1 MAPVTFVQNKPQVM
15 RVIIFVL
22 ICVGAQAQSKPEIVA
37 LSDFGTSWMWKS
49 PTGLVSDTKWELNQK
64 QSKLIWMGKPIV
76 GSGHE
81 GTIQFTSGSIVTSST
96 GQITQGELV
105 ADMNTKNTDMKPDD
119 GGRDLED
126 HLKNDDFFSV
136 TKFPRANFSILKV
149 VPDAT
154 YKTSGRIK
162 ITGLLTI
169 KGITNQVEF
178 MATTTSSKENIQV
191 KGELI
196 IDRTKWDIIYQSKSI
211 FKNLKDGV
219 ISDEIKLTLD
229 LKFFLGC

>member
-1 MAPVTFVQNKPQVM
+1 M
-15 RVIIFVL
+15 RTIIFVL
-22 ICVGAQAQSKPEIVA
+22 ICIGAQAQPKSQIVP
-37 LSDFGTSWMWKS
+37 LSDFGASWMWK
-49 PTGLVSDTKWELNQK
+49 PQTVSGTTWVLNQK
-64 QSKLIWMGKPIV
+64 ESKLLWMGKPIV

-81 GTIQFTSGSIVTSST
+81 GTIQLISGTVVTSTSG
-96 GQITQGELV
+96 QIMQGELV
-105 ADMNTKNTDMKPDD
+105 VDMNTIKNTDMKPDD
-119 GGRDLED
+119 GGKDLEE

-149 VPDAT
+149 ADAN
-154 YKTSGRIK
+154 KTSGQLK

-178 MATTTSSKENIQV
+178 VATTTSSKESIQL

-196 IDRTKWDIIYQSKSI
+196 IDRTKWDINYQSKSI
-211 FKNLKDGV
+211 FKSLKDGV
-219 ISDEIKLTLD
+219 ISDEIKLTVD

>member
-1 MAPVTFVQNKPQVM
+1 M
-15 RVIIFVL
+15 RTIIFVL

-37 LSDFGTSWMWKS
+37 LSDFGTSRMWKS
-49 PTGLVSDTKWELNQK
+49 QTIPLGPKWELNQK
-64 QSKLIWMGKPIV
+64 ESKLLWMGKPIV

-81 GTIQFTSGSIVTSST
+81 GTIQLVSGSIVTSTS
-96 GQITQGELV
+96 GQIIQGELV
-105 ADMNTKNTDMKPDD
+105 ADMNTIKNTDMKPDD
-119 GGRDLED
+119 GGKDLEE

-149 VPDAT
+149 ADVN
-154 YKTSGRIK
+154 KTTGQLK

-178 MATTTSSKENIQV
+178 IATTTSSKENIQV

-196 IDRTKWDIIYQSKSI
+196 IDRTKWDINYQSKSI
-211 FKNLKDGV
+211 FKSLKDGV
-219 ISDEIKLTLD
+219 ISDEIKLTID

>member
-1 MAPVTFVQNKPQVM
+1 M
-15 RVIIFVL
+15 RTIIFVL
-22 ICVGAQAQSKPEIVA
+22 ICVGAQAQPKSQIVP
-37 LSDFGTSWMWKS
+37 LSDFGATWMWK
-49 PTGLVSDTKWELNQK
+49 PQTVSGITWELNQK
-64 QSKLIWMGKPIV
+64 ESKLLWMGKPIV

-81 GTIQFTSGSIVTSST
+81 GTIQLTSGSIVTSTS
-96 GQITQGELV
+96 GQIIQGELV
-105 ADMNTKNTDMKPDD
+105 ADMNTIKSTDMKPDD
-119 GGRDLED
+119 GGKDLEE

-149 VPDAT
+149 TDAN
-154 YKTSGRIK
+154 KTTGQLK

-178 MATTTSSKENIQV
+178 VATTTSSKENIQL

-196 IDRTKWDIIYQSKSI
+196 IDRTKWDINYQSKSI
-211 FKNLKDGV
+211 FKSLKDGV
-219 ISDEIKLTLD
+219 ISDEIKLTID

>member
-1 MAPVTFVQNKPQVM
+1 M

-49 PTGLVSDTKWELNQK
+49 QPGLVSDTKWELNQK

-105 ADMNTKNTDMKPDD
+105 ADMNTIKNTDMKPDD

>member
-1 MAPVTFVQNKPQVM
+1 M
-15 RVIIFVL
+15 L
-22 ICVGAQAQSKPEIVA
+22 ICIGAQAQPKSQIVP
-37 LSDFGTSWMWKS
+37 LSDFGASWMWK
-49 PTGLVSDTKWELNQK
+49 PQTVSGTTWVLNQK
-64 QSKLIWMGKPIV
+64 ESKLLWMGKPIV

-81 GTIQFTSGSIVTSST
+81 GTIQLISGTVVTSTSG
-96 GQITQGELV
+96 QIMQGELV
-105 ADMNTKNTDMKPDD
+105 VDMNTIKNTDMKPDD
-119 GGRDLED
+119 GGKDLEE

-149 VPDAT
+149 ADAN
-154 YKTSGRIK
+154 KTSGQLK

-178 MATTTSSKENIQV
+178 VATTTSSKESIQL

-196 IDRTKWDIIYQSKSI
+196 IDRTKWDINYQSKSI
-211 FKNLKDGV
+211 FKSLKDGV
-219 ISDEIKLTLD
+219 ISDEIKLTVD

>member
-1 MAPVTFVQNKPQVM
+1 M
-15 RVIIFVL
+15 L
-22 ICVGAQAQSKPEIVA
+22 ICIGAQAQPKSQIVP
-37 LSDFGTSWMWKS
+37 LSDFGASWMWK
-49 PTGLVSDTKWELNQK
+49 PQTVSGTTWVLNQK
-64 QSKLIWMGKPIV
+64 ESKLLWMGKPIV

-81 GTIQFTSGSIVTSST
+81 GTIQLISGTVVTSTSG
-96 GQITQGELV
+96 QIMQGELV
-105 ADMNTKNTDMKPDD
+105 VDMNTIKNTDMKPDD
-119 GGRDLED
+119 GGKDLEE

-149 VPDAT
+149 ADAN
-154 YKTSGRIK
+154 KTSGQLK

-178 MATTTSSKENIQV
+178 VATTTSSKENIQV

-196 IDRTKWDIIYQSKSI
+196 IDRTKWDVNYQSKSI
-211 FKNLKDGV
+211 FKSLKDGV
-219 ISDEIKLTLD
+219 ISDEIKLTID

>member
-1 MAPVTFVQNKPQVM
+1 M
-15 RVIIFVL
+15 RTIIFVL
-22 ICVGAQAQSKPEIVA
+22 ICIGAQAQPKSQIVP
-37 LSDFGTSWMWKS
+37 LSDFGASWMWK
-49 PTGLVSDTKWELNQK
+49 PQTVSGTTWVLNQK
-64 QSKLIWMGKPIV
+64 ESKLVWMGKPIV

-81 GTIQFTSGSIVTSST
+81 GTIQLISGSVVTSTSG
-96 GQITQGELV
+96 QIMQGELV
-105 ADMNTKNTDMKPDD
+105 VDMNTIKNTDMKPDD
-119 GGRDLED
+119 GGKDLEE

-149 VPDAT
+149 ADAN
-154 YKTSGRIK
+154 KTSGQLK

-178 MATTTSSKENIQV
+178 VATTTSSKESIQL

-196 IDRTKWDIIYQSKSI
+196 IDRTKWDINYQSKSI
-211 FKNLKDGV
+211 FKSLKDGV
-219 ISDEIKLTLD
+219 ISDEIKLTVD